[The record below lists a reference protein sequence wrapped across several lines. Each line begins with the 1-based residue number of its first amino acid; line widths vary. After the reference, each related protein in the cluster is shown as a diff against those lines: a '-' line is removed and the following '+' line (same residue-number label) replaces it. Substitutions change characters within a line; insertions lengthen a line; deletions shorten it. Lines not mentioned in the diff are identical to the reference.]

1 MVQELFEPAEYIDQR
16 GPGYFSICGRPND
29 RWRQDS
35 YELEHLPTVVEA
47 VNPNLDTWI
56 TQAVFS
62 KPNRR
67 AMNMESVGLLFADLD
82 TYNAPGLREKGPEE
96 QARLLVGFCAEEGL
110 PAPSLVL
117 FSGRGLQP
125 KWLLTE
131 AIGPIAL
138 HDWNQAE
145 LALVRLL
152 EPFAADGAA
161 RDISRVLRLDRTT
174 NTKSGEKCRIVYT
187 LSGVENV
194 LARYDFTELF
204 ENLTDRFRSPEP
216 KPTDTR
222 LHVVR
227 TGNKMSFQRLNWF
240 RLYDI
245 RDLWNLRGGVPAGF
259 RETTLFWE
267 LNFLLRAEPVR
278 SNEIWKEAETLAAN
292 IDTAPGWY
300 HNSDLS
306 TVYRKAKE
314 LMNGAGIEYNG
325 RKYPP
330 LYTPRNQTLINIF
343 QITADEEQ
351 KLRTIISSDER
362 VRRQRER
369 RRAAGVKPRAE
380 YESRSNEQ
388 LRPWERLNISR
399 AWWYKLKSQGKI

>member
-1 MVQELFEPAEYIDQR
+1 
-16 GPGYFSICGRPND
+16 
-29 RWRQDS
+29 
-35 YELEHLPTVVEA
+35 
-47 VNPNLDTWI
+47 
-56 TQAVFS
+56 
-62 KPNRR
+62 
-67 AMNMESVGLLFADLD
+67 
-82 TYNAPGLREKGPEE
+82 
-96 QARLLVGFCAEEGL
+96 
-110 PAPSLVL
+110 
-117 FSGRGLQP
+117 
-125 KWLLTE
+125 
-131 AIGPIAL
+131 
-138 HDWNQAE
+138 
-145 LALVRLL
+145 
-152 EPFAADGAA
+152 
-161 RDISRVLRLDRTT
+161 
-174 NTKSGEKCRIVYT
+174 
-187 LSGVENV
+187 
-194 LARYDFTELF
+194 
-204 ENLTDRFRSPEP
+204 
-216 KPTDTR
+216 
-222 LHVVR
+222 
-227 TGNKMSFQRLNWF
+227 MSFQRLNWF

-245 RDLWNLRGGVPAGF
+245 RDLWNLRGGVPEGF

-369 RRAAGVKPRAE
+369 RRAAGVKPRTA
-380 YESRSNEQ
+380 
-388 LRPWERLNISR
+388 
-399 AWWYKLKSQGKI
+399 